1 MTILTRVATVRF
13 HAASSRSAPF
23 PTAPGPGREKGPA
36 PSRTGPRRSEC
47 MRSQYRGRVDNRQ
60 AIGSWISGPR
70 AAAEDMGV
78 EFGYRGQQLGLPET
92 GPGSIARPGRRFA
105 ALFLDWALCM
115 LIAYGLLSGGKAQSA
130 SNWALVVFAVL
141 SVLTVGTVGFTPGKR
156 LLGLRV
162 VAEGGGRISLPR
174 VVLRTVL
181 LVVVIP
187 AVVWDRDGRGL
198 HDRLS
203 RAVQV
208 RI

>member
-1 MTILTRVATVRF
+1 M
-13 HAASSRSAPF
+13 
-23 PTAPGPGREKGPA
+23 
-36 PSRTGPRRSEC
+36 
-47 MRSQYRGRVDNRQ
+47 DNRQ

-70 AAAEDMGV
+70 AAAEDLGV

-105 ALFLDWALCM
+105 ALFIDWAMCL
-115 LIAYGLLSGGKAQSA
+115 LIAYGLLSGGKAQST
-130 SNWALVVFAVL
+130 SNWALLVFAVL

-156 LLGLRV
+156 FLGLQV
-162 VAEGGGRISLPR
+162 ISEGGGRLTLPR

-181 LVVVIP
+181 LVLVIP

-198 HDRLS
+198 HDRLA

-208 RI
+208 RL

>member
-1 MTILTRVATVRF
+1 M
-13 HAASSRSAPF
+13 
-23 PTAPGPGREKGPA
+23 
-36 PSRTGPRRSEC
+36 
-47 MRSQYRGRVDNRQ
+47 DNRQ

-78 EFGYRGQQLGLPET
+78 EFGYRGQQLGLPEE

-105 ALFLDWALCM
+105 ALFIDWALCL
-115 LIAYGLLSGGKAQSA
+115 LIAYGLLSGGKAQAA
-130 SNWALVVFAVL
+130 SNWALVVFGVL

-162 VAEGGGRISLPR
+162 IAEGGGRISLPR

-198 HDRLS
+198 HDRLT